1 MYKDEQQ
8 VAVITGAASGIGL
21 GLVNACAARKIRFVA
36 ADISLS
42 KLQSLSQ
49 DLEQRNIDH
58 QIMVCDVSD
67 PSQVKAMADLA
78 YSHYGRV
85 NLLFNNAGIM
95 INGLSWEC
103 SIADWQK
110 TMNINFMGT
119 VYGIHEFVPRML
131 AQASPAHIVNTS
143 SLAGLLSSPMMGLYS
158 ASKHALVSLSETLF
172 YDLQSQ
178 GADIGVSVLCPA
190 QVASNI
196 MDVID
201 ADDSTV
207 NKAEQLN
214 DFLRDGIREGMQPS
228 NVAEMVFD
236 AIERGAFWIFTHP
249 DFKPAYVAKVD
260 AMVGE
265 RNPSFEQV
273 ICD

>member
-1 MYKDEQQ
+1 MDIDEQQ

-21 GLVNACAARKIRFVA
+21 ALVEVCAARKIRFVA
-36 ADISLS
+36 ADISLPR
-42 KLQSLSQ
+42 LESLSH
-49 DLEQRNIDH
+49 DLLQRNIDH

-67 PSQVKAMADLA
+67 PSQVKALADLA

-103 SIADWQK
+103 GVAQWQ
-110 TMNINFMGT
+110 TVMNVNFMGA
-119 VYGIHEFVPRML
+119 VFGIHEFVPRML

-143 SLAGLLSSPMMGLYS
+143 SLAGLLSSPMMGPYS
-158 ASKHALVSLSETLF
+158 ASKHALVSLSETLL

-196 MDVID
+196 MDLID
-201 ADDSTV
+201 ADDNV
-207 NKAEQLN
+207 LHKAGQLN
-214 DFLRDGIREGMQPS
+214 DFLRDGIRDGMQPCD
-228 NVAEMVFD
+228 VAELVFD
-236 AIERGAFWIFTHP
+236 AIKRGAFWIFTHP
-249 DFKPAYVAKVD
+249 DFKSAYISKAQS
-260 AMVGE
+260 MVNE
-265 RNPSFEQV
+265 RNPCFEQV
-273 ICD
+273 FCD